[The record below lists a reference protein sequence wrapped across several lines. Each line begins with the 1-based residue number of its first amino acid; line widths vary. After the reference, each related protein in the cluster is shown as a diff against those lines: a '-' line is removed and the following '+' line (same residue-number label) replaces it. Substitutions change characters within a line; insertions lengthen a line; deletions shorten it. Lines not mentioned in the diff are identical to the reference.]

1 MWVKIKKTYH
11 HYWAHHNGEL
21 YFPYKMGEDELYR
34 LRRKEVLYY
43 RSIPLVE
50 RIMIKVLCNT
60 ITMNLTNNEGFY
72 CGFNRII

>member
-1 MWVKIKKTYH
+1 MWVTISKTYH

-21 YFPYKMGEDELYR
+21 YFPYKMSEDELNQ

-50 RIMIKVLCNT
+50 RIMIKVLSNNMR
-60 ITMNLTNNEGFY
+60 MNLTNDEGFY